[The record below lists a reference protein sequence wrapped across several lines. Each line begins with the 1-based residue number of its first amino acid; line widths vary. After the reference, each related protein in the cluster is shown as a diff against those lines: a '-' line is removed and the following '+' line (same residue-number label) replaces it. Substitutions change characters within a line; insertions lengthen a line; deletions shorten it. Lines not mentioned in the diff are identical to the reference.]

1 MRPHADI
8 YPALGR
14 EGRALVYGRLVYEA
28 EAVDTTRA
36 LPWSQLTEDEV
47 KEAPFLLQVAG
58 RVIEAKTDKEGYF
71 LLDLAQPESMP
82 AGRFLLRAALPEAPD
97 EAIGEAWVHVL
108 PDAGG
113 VPVVTSDIDLTWLVT
128 DFHGAREKLR
138 LLRQGAASRR
148 AFPGMDALYRGLR
161 QDLRP
166 GAQSPLA
173 FLSGSPRFFK
183 RVLQGKL
190 HLDGIEHDALLLK
203 PYKAI
208 AWRQLT
214 DLRPD
219 RIGDALREQV
229 AYKLGQLLQ
238 QRLSLPPDAP
248 ELLLGDDSEADFIV
262 YALYRALLERRLEAA
277 ELPQRLQGLPVAAA
291 QHHALQEK
299 AAHAQAHVQD
309 RASFLAVAIR
319 KTGAHLRRD
328 PAPWL
333 DEARAIYHGDTA
345 ELARALHQ
353 GRHLSDEALRA
364 VEQAC
369 AAPDPKP

>member
-28 EAVDTTRA
+28 EAVDPTRA

-47 KEAPFLLQVAG
+47 KDTPFLLQVAG
-58 RVIEAKTDKEGYF
+58 RVVQAKTDKEGYF
-71 LLDLAQPESMP
+71 LLDLAHPDPMP
-82 AGRFLLRAALPEAPD
+82 AGRFSLRAALPEAPD

-138 LLRQGAASRR
+138 LLRQGASSRR

-161 QDLRP
+161 QDLHHA
-166 GAQSPLA
+166 GHSPLA

-190 HLDGIEHDALLLK
+190 RLDSIEHDALLLK

-219 RIGDALREQV
+219 RIADALREQV

-238 QRLSLPPDAP
+238 QRLSLPADTP

-277 ELPQRLQGLPVAAA
+277 DLPKRLEGLPVPTA

-299 AAHAQAHVQD
+299 AARAQTHVQG

-319 KTGAHLRRD
+319 KTEGPSRRD

-333 DEARAIYHGDTA
+333 DEARAIHHADTQA
-345 ELARALHQ
+345 LALALHDA
-353 GRHLSDEALRA
+353 RLLSPSSLQA
-364 VEQAC
+364 VEAAC
-369 AAPDPKP
+369 APPPKG